1 MGLVAQSSRND
12 TDRQTPLRWQLAAF
26 TVIRMIF
33 NTLHR
38 MVYPFLTIFAR
49 GLGVDLTTI
58 SYALTARS
66 VVGSVG
72 PFAAAVADRQGRR
85 FGMLLGA
92 GLFMLGAAVVVFWPS
107 FPGFTISLVLA
118 TLGKYIF
125 DPGMQA
131 YLGDRVPYERR
142 GRTIA
147 ISEFGW
153 SLAFVVGVPLMG
165 LLIARSGWMAPF
177 PLLALL
183 GAFIV
188 AGLAWMLPKE
198 AMSADAKRLRDN
210 YRLVLTC
217 LPALTGLAIGMFASA
232 ANEQVNLVFGVWLQ
246 DSFGLKIAA
255 LGVASAVIG
264 ISEFGAE
271 GLVAAFVDRLG
282 KLRSI
287 SLGLIVNSL
296 AALAL
301 PWIGRTELGA
311 LAGLFF
317 FYLSFEFTIVS
328 SIPLMTELL
337 PAARATMMAFNVA
350 ALSFGRAMGDFLA
363 PRLYGLSFLAV
374 VLGAVFFN
382 LLALLAANR
391 LRKEYI

>member
-1 MGLVAQSSRND
+1 MR
-12 TDRQTPLRWQLAAF
+12 THLRWQLVAF
-26 TVIRMIF
+26 TITRMIF

-66 VVGSVG
+66 VVGTVG
-72 PFAAAVADRQGRR
+72 PFAAAVADRRGRR
-85 FGMLLGA
+85 FGMLFGA
-92 GLFMLGAAVVVFWPS
+92 VLFMLGASVVVFWPS
-107 FPGFTISLVLA
+107 FPGFAISLVFA

-147 ISEFGW
+147 ITEFGW

-165 LLIARSGWMAPF
+165 LLIARKGWMAPF

-183 GAFIV
+183 GVLIV
-188 AGLAWMLPKE
+188 AGLLWMLPKD
-198 AMSADAKRLRDN
+198 SPQVNPNSSRDN
-210 YRLVLTC
+210 FRLVLTS
-217 LPALTGLAIGMFASA
+217 LPALTGLAIGMLATA
-232 ANEQVNLVFGVWLQ
+232 ANEQVNLVFGVWLE

-255 LGVASAVIG
+255 LGAASAVIG
-264 ISEFGAE
+264 ISEMGAE
-271 GLVAAFVDRLG
+271 GLVAGFVDRLG
-282 KLRSI
+282 KIRAI
-287 SLGLIVNSL
+287 ALGLIVNSL

-301 PWIGRTELGA
+301 PWLGRSEFGA

-317 FYLSFEFTIVS
+317 FYISFEFTIVS
-328 SIPLMTELL
+328 SLPLMTELL
-337 PAARATMMAFNVA
+337 PSARATLMAFNVA
-350 ALSFGRAMGDFLA
+350 ALSFGRAIGAFLA
-363 PRLYGLSFLAV
+363 PRLYGLGFLAV
-374 VLGAVFFN
+374 ALGAIGFN
-382 LLALLAANR
+382 LLALLAVSR
-391 LRKEYI
+391 LGKGHN

>member
-1 MGLVAQSSRND
+1 M
-12 TDRQTPLRWQLAAF
+12 QTPPRWKIAAF
-26 TVIRMIF
+26 TIIRAIF

-38 MVYPFLTIFAR
+38 MVYPFLAIFAH

-66 VVGSVG
+66 VVGTIG
-72 PFAAAVADRQGRR
+72 PFTAAVADQRGRR

-92 GLFMLGAAVVVFWPS
+92 GLFTVGAAVVVFWPS

-131 YLGDRVPYERR
+131 YIGDTVPYERR

-147 ISEFGW
+147 ITEFGW

-165 LLIARSGWMAPF
+165 LLIARAGWMAPF

-183 GAFIV
+183 GVLIV
-188 AGLAWMLPKE
+188 AGLFWMLPKE
-198 AMSADAKRLRDN
+198 SHQANAPRSRDN
-210 YRLVLTC
+210 FRLVLAS
-217 LPALTGLAIGMFASA
+217 LPALAGLAVGVLASA
-232 ANEQVNLVFGVWLQ
+232 ANEEVNLIFGVWLQ

-255 LGVASAVIG
+255 LGAASAIIG
-264 ISEFGAE
+264 ISEMSAE
-271 GLVAAFVDRLG
+271 GLVAGFVDRLG

-287 SLGLIVNSL
+287 ALGLAVNSL

-301 PWIGRTELGA
+301 PWLGRTEWGA
-311 LAGLFF
+311 LIGLFF
-317 FYLSFEFTIVS
+317 FYISFEFTIVS
-328 SIPLMTELL
+328 AIPLMTELL
-337 PAARATMMAFNVA
+337 PSARATLMACNVA
-350 ALSFGRAMGDFLA
+350 ALSFGRAIGDFLA
-363 PRLYGLSFLAV
+363 PRLYGLGFLAV
-374 VLGAVFFN
+374 TLGAIAFN
-382 LLALLAANR
+382 LLALLALSR
-391 LRKEYI
+391 LSKERRRNSN